1 MTSPRAELSQSSS
14 KQSSSNQSSSN
25 PSSSSSNRKLI
36 LAGQI
41 AFLPTGILQTLL
53 GPMLPILIAR
63 WALNDTQA
71 GNLFLVQFLASL
83 AGVQLSGLLLTRWG
97 FRPAFLWGLLL
108 MAGGVSTLLLGS
120 SVLGMAA
127 VAAYGLGLGLLVPSD
142 NLLIAEIG
150 SGSTSASD
158 AASQESS
165 QRSSQERS
173 QRSSQR
179 SSEASSRA
187 SAVSLLNFFWGVGA
201 VFCSLMVAW
210 TAAHKL
216 LPFFLGSVALFLV
229 LLAFA
234 MRNLPFPAAAT
245 SSATPAATPAES
257 SPSSSS
263 LTPSPSPSS
272 TSASSPSWREL
283 AKSPAI
289 WIFAAIFFLYPGA
302 ETAVGGWIGS
312 YVSRLGSH
320 GASIASMMP
329 AFFWTALTVGRALG
343 TVFLRHFS
351 ERSVLR
357 AGYGAG
363 AAGIG
368 LMLWAPTL
376 TGVIGGALI
385 TGLSFATLYPITVAR
400 LSQRFGVAARS
411 IGAVMF
417 SLAAV
422 GPAVIPWMVGV
433 ISHSTGSLRAG
444 LLLPLGATVILF
456 VVHLFE
462 W

>member
-1 MTSPRAELSQSSS
+1 MLNVPDIKVGDILFRMASPQAEFSH
-14 KQSSSNQSSSN
+14 
-25 PSSSSSNRKLI
+25 SSSNRKLV

-63 WALNDTQA
+63 WAMNDTEA

-83 AGVQLSGLLLTRWG
+83 LGVQLSGVLLARWG
-97 FRPAFLWGLLL
+97 FRPAFLSGLLL
-108 MAGGVSTLLLGS
+108 MAFGVATLYLGS
-120 SVLGMAA
+120 LWLGLIS
-127 VAAYGLGLGLLVPSD
+127 VAAYGLGLGLVVPSD

-150 SGSTSASD
+150 SGS
-158 AASQESS
+158 SS
-165 QRSSQERS
+165 GPSSR
-173 QRSSQR
+173 
-179 SSEASSRA
+179 ASSRA

-234 MRNLPFPAAAT
+234 MRNLPFPAAAKSSE
-245 SSATPAATPAES
+245 SSA
-257 SPSSSS
+257 PS
-263 LTPSPSPSS
+263 
-272 TSASSPSWREL
+272 SWREM

-312 YVSRLGSH
+312 YVSRLGSR
-320 GASIASMMP
+320 GAAMASMMP
-329 AFFWTALTVGRALG
+329 AFFWSALTVGRALG
-343 TVFLRHFS
+343 TAFLRHFP
-351 ERSVLR
+351 ERRVLR

-368 LMLWAPTL
+368 LMLWAPSL
-376 TGVIGGALI
+376 PGVIGGALI

-411 IGAVMF
+411 IGAIMF
-417 SLAAV
+417 SLASV

-456 VVHLFE
+456 LIHLFE

>member
-1 MTSPRAELSQSSS
+1 MASPQAELSQSSS
-14 KQSSSNQSSSN
+14 
-25 PSSSSSNRKLI
+25 NRKLV

-41 AFLPTGILQTLL
+41 AFLPTGILTTLL

-63 WALNDTQA
+63 WAMNDTQA

-83 AGVQLSGLLLTRWG
+83 VGVQLSGVLLARWG
-97 FRPAFLWGLLL
+97 FRPAFLSGLLL
-108 MAGGVSTLLLGS
+108 MACGVATLYMGSLWLGLAS
-120 SVLGMAA
+120 
-127 VAAYGLGLGLLVPSD
+127 VAAYGLGLGLIIPAD

-150 SGSTSASD
+150 SGSGP
-158 AASQESS
+158 
-165 QRSSQERS
+165 
-173 QRSSQR
+173 
-179 SSEASSRA
+179 SSRA

-229 LLAFA
+229 LLALA
-234 MRNLPFPAAAT
+234 MRNLPFPAAEK
-245 SSATPAATPAES
+245 SAES
-257 SPSSSS
+257 S
-263 LTPSPSPSS
+263 
-272 TSASSPSWREL
+272 ASWREM

-289 WIFAAIFFLYPGA
+289 WLFAAVFFLYPGA

-312 YVSRLGSH
+312 YVSRLGSR
-320 GASIASMMP
+320 GAAMASMMP
-329 AFFWTALTVGRALG
+329 AFFWSALTVGRALG
-343 TVFLRHFS
+343 TAFLRHFT
-351 ERSVLR
+351 EPRVLR
-357 AGYGAG
+357 AGYAAG
-363 AAGIG
+363 AAGIA
-368 LMLWAPTL
+368 LMLWAPAL
-376 TGVIGGALI
+376 PGVIGGALI

-400 LSQRFGVAARS
+400 LSQRFGVTARS

-456 VVHLFE
+456 LIHLFE

>member
-1 MTSPRAELSQSSS
+1 MTSPQSELSH
-14 KQSSSNQSSSN
+14 SSNRS
-25 PSSSSSNRKLI
+25 SSSSSNRKLI

-71 GNLFLVQFLASL
+71 GNLFLVQFLVSL
-83 AGVQLSGLLLTRWG
+83 VGVQLSGLLITRWG
-97 FRPAFLWGLLL
+97 YRPAFLSGLLL
-108 MAGGVSTLLLGS
+108 MAGGVPTLLLGS
-120 SVLGMAA
+120 SALGMAA
-127 VAAYGLGLGLLVPSD
+127 VAAYGMGLGLVVPSD

-150 SGSTSASD
+150 SGSSSGSD
-158 AASQESS
+158 ASS
-165 QRSSQERS
+165 KG
-173 QRSSQR
+173 
-179 SSEASSRA
+179 SSRA

-210 TAAHKL
+210 TAAHHL

-245 SSATPAATPAES
+245 SVATSAES
-257 SPSSSS
+257 SPSSTSS
-263 LTPSPSPSS
+263 SIPS
-272 TSASSPSWREL
+272 SSPSWREL

-312 YVSRLGSH
+312 YVSRLGSR
-320 GASIASMMP
+320 GAAMASMMP

-385 TGLSFATLYPITVAR
+385 TGLGFATLYPITVAR
-400 LSQRFGVAARS
+400 LSQRFGVAARK
-411 IGAVMF
+411 IGSVLF

-433 ISHSTGSLRAG
+433 ISHSTGRLEAG
-444 LLLPLGATVILF
+444 LLVPLGATVILF

>member
-1 MTSPRAELSQSSS
+1 MTSPQAELSH
-14 KQSSSNQSSSN
+14 SSNRS
-25 PSSSSSNRKLI
+25 SSSSSNRKLI

-63 WALNDTQA
+63 WSLNDTQA
-71 GNLFLVQFLASL
+71 GNLFLVQFLVSL
-83 AGVQLSGLLLTRWG
+83 VGVQLSGLLLTRWG
-97 FRPAFLWGLLL
+97 YRPAFLSGLLL

-120 SVLGMAA
+120 SALGMAA
-127 VAAYGLGLGLLVPSD
+127 VAAYGMGLGLVVPSD

-150 SGSTSASD
+150 SGSSSESD
-158 AASQESS
+158 AASKG
-165 QRSSQERS
+165 
-173 QRSSQR
+173 
-179 SSEASSRA
+179 SSRA

-210 TAAHKL
+210 TAAHHL

-245 SSATPAATPAES
+245 SVATSAGS

-263 LTPSPSPSS
+263 SSIPSS
-272 TSASSPSWREL
+272 SSSWREL

-312 YVSRLGSH
+312 YVSRLGST
-320 GASIASMMP
+320 GAAMASLMP

-376 TGVIGGALI
+376 AGVIGGALI

-400 LSQRFGVAARS
+400 LSQRFGVAARK
-411 IGAVMF
+411 IGAVLF

-444 LLLPLGATVILF
+444 LMVPLGATVILF

>member
-1 MTSPRAELSQSSS
+1 MTSPRAELSP
-14 KQSSSNQSSSN
+14 SSSNRSSSN
-25 PSSSSSNRKLI
+25 RSSSSSNRKLI

-97 FRPAFLWGLLL
+97 YRPAFLWGLLL
-108 MAGGVSTLLLGS
+108 MACGVSTLLLGS
-120 SVLGMAA
+120 SALGMAA
-127 VAAYGLGLGLLVPSD
+127 VAAYGLGLGLVVPSD

-150 SGSTSASD
+150 SSSSSDSA

-165 QRSSQERS
+165 QR
-173 QRSSQR
+173 
-179 SSEASSRA
+179 SSRA

-201 VFCSLMVAW
+201 VFCSLMAAW

-216 LPFFLGSVALFLV
+216 LPFFLGSVALFLL

-234 MRNLPFPAAAT
+234 MRNLPFPAAAS
-245 SSATPAATPAES
+245 SSATPAIIPAGS

-263 LTPSPSPSS
+263 SSPP
-272 TSASSPSWREL
+272 SSPSWREL

-312 YVSRLGSH
+312 YVSRLGSR
-320 GASIASMMP
+320 GAAMASLMP

-343 TVFLRHFS
+343 TLFLRHFS

-376 TGVIGGALI
+376 AGVIGGALI

-400 LSQRFGVAARS
+400 LSHRFGVAAHR
-411 IGAVMF
+411 IGAVIF
-417 SLAAV
+417 SLAAG

-456 VVHLFE
+456 LVHLFD

>member
-1 MTSPRAELSQSSS
+1 MASPQAELSQSSS
-14 KQSSSNQSSSN
+14 
-25 PSSSSSNRKLI
+25 NRKLV

-41 AFLPTGILQTLL
+41 AFLPTGILTTLL

-63 WALNDTQA
+63 WAMNDTQA

-83 AGVQLSGLLLTRWG
+83 VGVQLSGVLLARLG
-97 FRPAFLWGLLL
+97 FRPAFLSGLLL
-108 MAGGVSTLLLGS
+108 MACGVATLYMGSLWLGLAS
-120 SVLGMAA
+120 
-127 VAAYGLGLGLLVPSD
+127 VAAYGLGLGLIIPAD

-150 SGSTSASD
+150 SGSGL
-158 AASQESS
+158 
-165 QRSSQERS
+165 
-173 QRSSQR
+173 
-179 SSEASSRA
+179 SSRA
-187 SAVSLLNFFWGVGA
+187 GAVSLLNFFWGVGA
-201 VFCSLMVAW
+201 VLCSLMVAW

-229 LLAFA
+229 LLALA
-234 MRNLPFPAAAT
+234 MRNLPFPVAEKSAG
-245 SSATPAATPAES
+245 SSA
-257 SPSSSS
+257 
-263 LTPSPSPSS
+263 
-272 TSASSPSWREL
+272 SWRAM

-289 WIFAAIFFLYPGA
+289 WLFAAVFFLYPGA

-312 YVSRLGSH
+312 YVSRLGSR
-320 GASIASMMP
+320 GAAMASMMP
-329 AFFWTALTVGRALG
+329 AFFWSALTVGRALG
-343 TVFLRHFS
+343 TAFLRHFS
-351 ERSVLR
+351 ERRVLR
-357 AGYGAG
+357 AGFAAG
-363 AAGIG
+363 AAGIA
-368 LMLWAPTL
+368 LMLWAPAL
-376 TGVIGGALI
+376 PGVIGGALI

-433 ISHSTGSLRAG
+433 ISHATGSLRAG

-456 VVHLFE
+456 LIHLFE

>member
-1 MTSPRAELSQSSS
+1 MTIPQAELPQSSNR
-14 KQSSSNQSSSN
+14 SSSNR
-25 PSSSSSNRKLI
+25 SSSSPNRKLI

-97 FRPAFLWGLLL
+97 YRPAFLSGLLL

-120 SVLGMAA
+120 SALGMAA
-127 VAAYGLGLGLLVPSD
+127 VAAYGMGLGLVVPSD

-150 SGSTSASD
+150 SESSSESD
-158 AASQESS
+158 ADSKG
-165 QRSSQERS
+165 
-173 QRSSQR
+173 
-179 SSEASSRA
+179 SSRA

-210 TAAHKL
+210 TAAHHL

-245 SSATPAATPAES
+245 SVATSAGS
-257 SPSSSS
+257 
-263 LTPSPSPSS
+263 SPSS
-272 TSASSPSWREL
+272 TSSSIPSSSSSWREL

-289 WIFAAIFFLYPGA
+289 WTFAAIFFLYPGA

-312 YVSRLGSH
+312 YVSRLGSR
-320 GASIASMMP
+320 GAAVASIAPLMP

-343 TVFLRHFS
+343 TVFLRHFF

-376 TGVIGGALI
+376 AGVIGGALI

-400 LSQRFGVAARS
+400 LSHRFGVAARK
-411 IGAVMF
+411 IGAVLF

-444 LLLPLGATVILF
+444 LMVPLGATVILF

>member
-1 MTSPRAELSQSSS
+1 MLNVPHTRGHPLSHDQRMTSPQAELSP
-14 KQSSSNQSSSN
+14 SSSNRSS
-25 PSSSSSNRKLI
+25 SSSSSNRKLI

-63 WALNDTQA
+63 WTLNDTQA
-71 GNLFLVQFLASL
+71 GNLFLVQFLVSL

-97 FRPAFLWGLLL
+97 YRPAFLSGLLL
-108 MAGGVSTLLLGS
+108 MACGVSTLLLGS
-120 SVLGMAA
+120 SALGMAA

-150 SGSTSASD
+150 SESGSGSD
-158 AASQESS
+158 AAW
-165 QRSSQERS
+165 QRSSKG
-173 QRSSQR
+173 
-179 SSEASSRA
+179 SSRA

-234 MRNLPFPAAAT
+234 MRNLPFPAAAA
-245 SSATPAATPAES
+245 SSATPAIISAGS
-257 SPSSSS
+257 
-263 LTPSPSPSS
+263 SPSS
-272 TSASSPSWREL
+272 TSPSSPSWREL

-312 YVSRLGSH
+312 YVSRLGSR
-320 GASIASMMP
+320 GAAMASMMP

-385 TGLSFATLYPITVAR
+385 TGLGFATLYPITVAR
-400 LSQRFGVAARS
+400 LSQRFGVAARK
-411 IGAVMF
+411 IGSVLF

-433 ISHSTGSLRAG
+433 ISHSTGRLGAG
-444 LLLPLGATVILF
+444 LLVPLGATVILF
-456 VVHLFE
+456 VIHLFE

>member
-1 MTSPRAELSQSSS
+1 MTSPQAELSHSSNRPSSS
-14 KQSSSNQSSSN
+14 
-25 PSSSSSNRKLI
+25 SSSSSNRKLI

-63 WALNDTQA
+63 WSLNDTQA
-71 GNLFLVQFLASL
+71 GNLFLVQFLVSL
-83 AGVQLSGLLLTRWG
+83 VGVQLSGLLLTRWG
-97 FRPAFLWGLLL
+97 YRPAFLSGLLL

-120 SVLGMAA
+120 SALGMAA
-127 VAAYGLGLGLLVPSD
+127 VAAYGMGLGLVVPSD

-150 SGSTSASD
+150 SGSSSESD
-158 AASQESS
+158 ADSKG
-165 QRSSQERS
+165 
-173 QRSSQR
+173 
-179 SSEASSRA
+179 SSRA

-210 TAAHKL
+210 TAAHHL

-245 SSATPAATPAES
+245 SVATSAGS
-257 SPSSSS
+257 
-263 LTPSPSPSS
+263 SPSS
-272 TSASSPSWREL
+272 TSSSISSSSSSWREL

-312 YVSRLGSH
+312 YVSRLGSR
-320 GASIASMMP
+320 GAEIASMMP

-400 LSQRFGVAARS
+400 LSHRFGVAARK

-444 LLLPLGATVILF
+444 LLVPLGATVILF
-456 VVHLFE
+456 LVHLFE